1 MFTSMF
7 LYKHNLIAGLLLEFA
22 GLLGFAINYYILF
35 RIIGARIF
43 GRKLGYIWM
52 SREMAHCFAST
63 MFIAFIGP
71 VSLWNPSIFEEF
83 MAQQI
88 LHLIYLFK
96 SAVYFTNLLIA
107 VNRAVMVLSPLQY
120 KTMFDYSRTILYITC
135 TWIASVC
142 AALPNVINPCQQTS
156 LNSSVSYY
164 AHRDECSRY
173 IHLFDVLYAP
183 VLFLITVVINMAVL
197 WKLYRLPEQRK
208 ELSLCTAKKSNEL
221 RLSYMIMAE
230 VTSALLM
237 ICIQR
242 FGFLFKDELVSFML
256 TTFTWSIA
264 SAFDGLIVVIFNAGL
279 RSVLSRDSYRP
290 RTASTFSSFYVKS
303 RSSQSSH
310 VSHVREAV
318 SRV

>member
-1 MFTSMF
+1 MF

-142 AALPNVINPCQQTS
+142 AALPNVIM
-156 LNSSVSYY
+156 
-164 AHRDECSRY
+164 
-173 IHLFDVLYAP
+173 
-183 VLFLITVVINMAVL
+183 VINMAVL

-279 RSVLSRDSYRP
+279 RSVLSRDSYLP
-290 RTASTFSSFYVKS
+290 ESTMLDTLPLLIFPLLLLLLLKIAMFLVFCTPHLENEIPPAD
-303 RSSQSSH
+303 SQDDLIES
-310 VSHVREAV
+310 V
-318 SRV
+318 